1 MHDANAVAIGPQ
13 VFLAS
18 VGAATTKDNFATNA
32 SYLGV
37 NVVSGFAH
45 SKPIVYIS
53 AKVYEAP
60 GDVLAK
66 TQSKFEL
73 SPAQPVAS

>member
-1 MHDANAVAIGPQ
+1 
-13 VFLAS
+13 
-18 VGAATTKDNFATNA
+18 
-32 SYLGV
+32 
-37 NVVSGFAH
+37 VSGFAH